1 MSRVERHAAE
11 EAALGKRK
19 EKDSGPEKEKG
30 DMAPLGR
37 FLNFLGSLILL
48 AAILLCLVLAAPRLA
63 GIRTYV
69 VISGS
74 MEPAI
79 PTGSMVYSKEVDPKT
94 LETGDVIVFYSSN
107 AAPGGTDTKDI
118 IPITHRVV
126 SNDTAA
132 GEITTKGDANEQ
144 NDISKVT
151 YMNVEGKVIFHVPHL
166 GYMAAPLSSTMGKI
180 ALALIILAGYL
191 LAEAG
196 SSMRKRSNRE

>member
-37 FLNFLGSLILL
+37 FLNFLGSFIMLAVILMCL
-48 AAILLCLVLAAPRLA
+48 ALAAPRLA
-63 GIRTYV
+63 GIKTFV

-79 PTGSMVYSKEVDPKT
+79 PVGSMVYSKAVDPKT
-94 LETGDVIVFYSSN
+94 LETGDVIVFYSSK
-107 AAPGGTDTKDI
+107 AAEGGGNTSEI

-126 SNDTAA
+126 LNDTTA

-144 NDISKVT
+144 NDVSKVI
-151 YMNVEGKVIFHVPHL
+151 YNNVEGKVIFHIPHL
-166 GYMAAPLSSTMGKI
+166 GYIGAPLSSTMGKVAFI
-180 ALALIILAGYL
+180 LIVLAGYL
-191 LAEAG
+191 LTEVG
-196 SSMRKRSNRE
+196 SAIRKKQ